1 MGRTIGKI
9 RKTMPKPRE
18 TRLHRRVG
26 GMDEIPRH
34 PVPLPTFLRRE
45 KEWENHI
52 VKWVKGVPVE
62 ETTRRMSVETIL
74 KKLPVV
80 ELQKIVA

>member
-1 MGRTIGKI
+1 M
-9 RKTMPKPRE
+9 RKMIPMPRE
-18 TRLHRRVG
+18 IRPYRRVG

-45 KEWENHI
+45 KEWENHM
-52 VKWVKGVPVE
+52 VKWVKGAPVE
-62 ETTRRMSVETIL
+62 ETTRRMSVVTIL

-80 ELQKIVA
+80 ELQKMLE